1 MKITK
6 ATNAYDA
13 TTSGKPWIGTVSL
26 DPFNQVDRPDFNP
39 RGFVGKE
46 GEAGEL
52 TIEAEAG
59 DVVAFGRKPKEGKGQ
74 VFYAIVQEDGSLN
87 TVDRK
92 AAGEHLKERRA
103 AGHITAAETCRA
115 SATVNAV
122 IKRFKLTPEQFSD
135 AGVTAQ
141 KEALSEAAKARHA
154 QADAGAEANAGAGAA
169 PGI

>member
-6 ATNAYDA
+6 ATKAYDA
-13 TTSGKPWIGTVSL
+13 EKFGKPWIGTVSL

-39 RGFVGKE
+39 RGFVGKD

-59 DVVAFGRKPKEGKGQ
+59 DVVAFGRKPKDGPGQ
-74 VFYAIVQEDGSLN
+74 TFYAIVQDDGNLKE
-87 TVDRK
+87 VDRK

-103 AGHITAAETCRA
+103 AGHISPAEICRA
-115 SATVNAV
+115 SATANAV
-122 IKRFKLTPEQFSD
+122 INRFKLTPDQFTD
-135 AGVTAQ
+135 AGVAAQ
-141 KEALSEAAKARHA
+141 KEALREAGKAKQA
-154 QADAGAEANAGAGAA
+154 QTDANAGAGAA